1 MELSVVVPTFNERRN
16 VVMLVDSLESVLD
29 GVDWE
34 IIFVDD
40 DSDDQTSD
48 CVKELAAEK
57 ANVR

>member
-16 VVMLVDSLESVLD
+16 VETLVHSLESVLD

-40 DSDDQTSD
+40 DSDDQTSG
-48 CVKELAAEK
+48 CAWS
-57 ANVR
+57 